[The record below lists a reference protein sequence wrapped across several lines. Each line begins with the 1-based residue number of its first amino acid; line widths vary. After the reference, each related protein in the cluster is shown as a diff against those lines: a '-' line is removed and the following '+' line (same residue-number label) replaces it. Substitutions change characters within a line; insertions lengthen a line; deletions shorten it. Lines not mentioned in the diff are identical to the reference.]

1 MAGKQF
7 SFFLGLTDQIA
18 IEEAIRASGDVVF
31 LADRSHSE
39 VGEQLP
45 SSIML
50 DPENECFR
58 ILLARRVDLPLLRF
72 HPTGYRDDDFAC
84 NVMFQPIVEF
94 DRFLSFKRIIR
105 AGRFY
110 RQDKYWNEDRELV
123 SKSPEFTLWADELY
137 KLVKKTLTK
146 VEQGFFAGPEALAMR
161 KSGIP
166 FEGLDI
172 EFNTIEE

>member
-18 IEEAIRASGDVVF
+18 IEEAIRASGEVVF
-31 LADRSHSE
+31 LDRRSHSPI
-39 VGEQLP
+39 GEELT
-45 SSIML
+45 SSIIT
-50 DPENECFR
+50 DPLKQHFSCW
-58 ILLARRVDLPLLRF
+58 IARRADFHNIRF
-72 HPTGYRDDDFAC
+72 YPTGYRDDDFAC
-84 NVMFQPIVEF
+84 DVTFQPIVEF
-94 DRFLSFKRIIR
+94 SRSFAPKGFIR

-110 RQDKYWNEDRELV
+110 RQDKFWNEDRELV
-123 SKSPEFTLWADELY
+123 SKSPEFILWADELY

-146 VEQGFFAGPEALAMR
+146 VEQGCFAGPEALAMR

>member
-1 MAGKQF
+1 MAGNQF

-72 HPTGYRDDDFAC
+72 YPTGYRDDDFAC
-84 NVMFQPIVEF
+84 NVMFQPIIEF
-94 DRFLSFKRIIR
+94 DRTFAPKRFIR

-123 SKSPEFTLWADELY
+123 SKSPEFILWADELY

-146 VEQGFFAGPEALAMR
+146 VEQGCFAGPEALAMR

-172 EFNTIEE
+172 EYGSIDD